1 MALFVSILSQKFF
14 LLSSLYFYI
23 YLFFLFLTPKEQQLK
38 KGLRNIASPFRL
50 LILKKKKNPNNL
62 IAIKMFG

>member
-23 YLFFLFLTPKEQQLK
+23 YLFFFFLFLTPKD
-38 KGLRNIASPFRL
+38 IS
-50 LILKKKKNPNNL
+50 
-62 IAIKMFG
+62 